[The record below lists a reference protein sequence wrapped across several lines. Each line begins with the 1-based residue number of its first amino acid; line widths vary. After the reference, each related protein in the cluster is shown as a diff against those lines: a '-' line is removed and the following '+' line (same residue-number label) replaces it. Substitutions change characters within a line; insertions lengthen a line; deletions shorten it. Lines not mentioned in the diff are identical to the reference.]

1 VSTALN
7 FTELKVL
14 TDEKNETPYKVPKDT
29 HFLQKLIHFIS
40 KYFAKKKKKKKK
52 ENLLIKGKCTSL
64 ILLLITNFNFF
75 KKI

>member
-40 KYFAKKKKKKKK
+40 KYFAKKKKK
-52 ENLLIKGKCTSL
+52 GKSADQRKTHISDFIINHKL
-64 ILLLITNFNFF
+64 
-75 KKI
+75 